1 MNEFVKKIKD
11 VKLDKKNKIILLI
24 GALALVFLLLNEIG
38 GETEEVS
45 VTRDSASYSAEY
57 TKKIERQLEDIL
69 SEINGAGRVQVMV
82 TLDTCYENVYAKG
95 YSAKTEEND
104 VETQNETEEEY
115 IIIKK
120 GSNNEECLVVKVY
133 EPQIKGVAV
142 VAEGADNIQVKKAIT
157 ETVCALFDI
166 SSAKV
171 SVEKSKL

>member
-1 MNEFVKKIKD
+1 MNEFIKKIKD

-24 GALALVFLLLNEIG
+24 GALALVFLLVSEIG

-115 IIIKK
+115 IIVKK

>member
-24 GALALVFLLLNEIG
+24 GALALVFLLLSEIG
-38 GETEEVS
+38 GEAEEVS

-142 VAEGADNIQVKKAIT
+142 VAEGADNIKVKKAIT

-171 SVEKSKL
+171 SVEKSEM

>member
-24 GALALVFLLLNEIG
+24 GALALVFLLVSELG

-57 TKKIERQLEDIL
+57 TRKIERQLEDIL

-115 IIIKK
+115 IIVKK

>member
-24 GALALVFLLLNEIG
+24 GALALVFLLLSEIG
-38 GETEEVS
+38 GEAEEVS

-69 SEINGAGRVQVMV
+69 SGINGAGRVQVMV

>member
-1 MNEFVKKIKD
+1 MIKRIKD

-24 GALALVFLLLNEIG
+24 GVFALVFLLLGEIG

-45 VTRDSASYSAEY
+45 VTQSSATYAAEY

-95 YSAKTEEND
+95 YSGKTEEND

-115 IIIKK
+115 IIVKK
-120 GSNNEECLVVKVY
+120 GSNNEECLLVKVY

>member
-24 GALALVFLLLNEIG
+24 GALALVFLLVSEIG

-57 TKKIERQLEDIL
+57 TRKIERQLEDIL

-115 IIIKK
+115 IIVKK